1 VPAIRACEPIGC
13 AVASNSCVP
22 AEQSC
27 RRPRGNKRRGTRRE
41 RTGVVSNLKDLTV
54 RIRLTGRCRLG
65 EVAVSVAATS
75 VDAATPRRASL
86 VSSVFVKRTCVRT
99 PNCASISLSQ
109 GTSVGGRTGWIRSC
123 RNERSWIFCA
133 GCPQS
138 GKAAFPDV
146 RLQCA
151 RRSVGRTSARAITRN
166 RPLLLLNSTKK
177 RI

>member
-123 RNERSWIFCA
+123 RNERSWILRRLSAIRKSRFPGCA
-133 GCPQS
+133 YSMLFGPS
-138 GKAAFPDV
+138 EELPPE
-146 RLQCA
+146 
-151 RRSVGRTSARAITRN
+151 RSHAIERY
-166 RPLLLLNSTKK
+166 S
-177 RI
+177 